1 MRIGFCIHCF
11 IYLVNYSNTF
21 LIQNCKT
28 PTGSNNL
35 VHFYISSPQKNRI
48 LYKLSTTNYLF
59 HKNREIIVKPNRKKH
74 EKYNGFDMRN
84 NMSDIDRQTVNNV
97 YQYMQKLQLVKKL
110 QANDIDIQTKLALIE
125 ISHTNIESSNI
136 TKGGLYKFWDFPDM

>member
-1 MRIGFCIHCF
+1 MGIGFCIYCF

-28 PTGSNNL
+28 IPGYNNL

-59 HKNREIIVKPNRKKH
+59 NKNSETIVAPNRKRH
-74 EKYNGFDMRN
+74 EKYNGFDMRHN
-84 NMSDIDRQTVNNV
+84 TSDVDRQTVNNI
-97 YQYMQKLQLVKKL
+97 YQYMQKLQLLKKL

-125 ISHTNIESSNI
+125 ISQTNIESSSI